1 MQLGQEWSPYHVLGM
16 SPAGQHQS
24 ESPAGETLP
33 SSSHTGHDRGA
44 LPWHPDSPG
53 FWLVLVGVATVLGVF
68 GASFNVRAGKGKAGV
83 SVGSA

>member
-1 MQLGQEWSPYHVLGM
+1 MAQFSPYAVTGL
-16 SPAGQHQS
+16 SPAAQQRA

-33 SSSHTGHDRGA
+33 STSHTGQDRGA

-53 FWLVLVGVATVLGVF
+53 FWLALVGVATVLGVF
-68 GASFNVRAGKGKAGV
+68 GASFQVRAGKGRAGV